1 MLVGVIGFEPTTPS
15 SRTGMLAAGNVLG
28 SVLPALI
35 FEHHPFFC
43 GDIAGKVA
51 LQSICGQVHTVKLI

>member
-1 MLVGVIGFEPTTPS
+1 
-15 SRTGMLAAGNVLG
+15 MLAAGNVLG